1 LTEKPLK
8 PIIKSVW
15 GLSLR
20 ETIFASF
27 FGVLVALSKWM
38 IRLDIHIP
46 GHTAIIWMSVLVIG
60 CLWIRKGKAGMMIGF
75 IAGSIAILLFPGND
89 GFLTFFKYFLPGS
102 VLDLL
107 FTCLPGFRKNAILT
121 ALSAML
127 SLLSKVLVDVV
138 SGLILKIPFGA
149 LMVGLEIS
157 FLYHALF
164 GFLSG
169 WIAFIVYRRFI
180 AKIPIR

>member
-1 LTEKPLK
+1 
-8 PIIKSVW
+8 
-15 GLSLR
+15 
-20 ETIFASF
+20 
-27 FGVLVALSKWM
+27 
-38 IRLDIHIP
+38 
-46 GHTAIIWMSVLVIG
+46 
-60 CLWIRKGKAGMMIGF
+60 MMMGF

-107 FTCLPGFRKNAILT
+107 FTCLPRFRKNAILT

-149 LMVGLEIS
+149 LLVGLEIS

-169 WIAFIVYRRFI
+169 WIAFIVYHRFI